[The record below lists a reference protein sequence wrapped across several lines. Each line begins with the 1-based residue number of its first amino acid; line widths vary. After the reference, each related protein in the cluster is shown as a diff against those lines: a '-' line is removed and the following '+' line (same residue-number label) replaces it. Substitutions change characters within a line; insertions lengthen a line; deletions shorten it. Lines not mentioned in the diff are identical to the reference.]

1 MEERSPSL
9 PAAPVPVIQG
19 RRELRALSRGDL
31 RMLRPLARKLRE
43 AVAARYYLRS
53 CTHVGRYVRVD
64 GRLIVRNEGKMYI
77 GERVKFRST
86 VVRCELVT
94 YAGGRLEIG
103 DRTAINYG
111 SSLAAHERIQIGAD
125 CLLGPYT
132 NIIDNNYHDIFN
144 HTRTPPSRPVVI
156 GDAVWIGARVLI
168 LPGVTIGDHAVIG
181 AGAVV
186 TESVPARAV
195 VSGNPARIVATF

>member
-1 MEERSPSL
+1 
-9 PAAPVPVIQG
+9 
-19 RRELRALSRGDL
+19 
-31 RMLRPLARKLRE
+31 MLRPLARKLRE